1 MTEETKE
8 ALQLVLELLKT
19 TLRDTGTYIG
29 VLVDKE
35 KPHCSEIVFLDKQAY
50 LNGQNKGFKVELAE
64 LNGFKEKKKMT
75 REEKIKKNV
84 NKCRRTSHCGNCKL
98 YGHYSVCPVDLYLKD
113 GTPMADWSVNRA
125 YEILFENEETRK
137 EFTQA
142 DLETGM
148 VVETRDENR
157 YFVLEQEGR
166 IKVID
171 MDGSCLSEIYDD
183 LTADKKEDDIMVVYQ
198 APAFDDVTE
207 IADLYMKNG
216 YVLWERQEPRE
227 MTLEEVEKELGYKIK
242 IVGKCENR

>member
-1 MTEETKE
+1 
-8 ALQLVLELLKT
+8 
-19 TLRDTGTYIG
+19 
-29 VLVDKE
+29 
-35 KPHCSEIVFLDKQAY
+35 
-50 LNGQNKGFKVELAE
+50 
-64 LNGFKEKKKMT
+64 MT
-75 REEKIKKNV
+75 REEKIDQIV
-84 NKCRRTSHCGNCKL
+84 HKCRRTNNCRECKL
-98 YGHYSVCPVDLYLKD
+98 YGYYSFCPVQQYLKD
-113 GTPMADWSVNRA
+113 GATITNWGVDRM
-125 YEILFENEETRK
+125 YEILFEETRK
-137 EFTQA
+137 EFAKA
-142 DLETGM
+142 DLKTGM

-198 APAFDDVTE
+198 APTFDDVTE